1 MSFAFSRNL
10 SSWFLF
16 WLDEF
21 PPTGIMNY
29 MYDFPIIESINLLF
43 QKQTL
48 GGPLF
53 FKDIA
58 FLSSGFWSSPPPCH
72 HHCSPY
78 PVNSCLFP
86 FQRLPLFLPSPWGFA
101 AIFSGFHKLVLL
113 PPHSDPLFLWPHPC
127 SHSVVKVP
135 VHLSK
140 PKVPLYLIFRSVLF
154 LSVLRQGSFVTHF
167 SISIVRGMLLTL
179 GSEFLRHRSWNLSIC
194 LGVAPLEWP

>member
-1 MSFAFSRNL
+1 
-10 SSWFLF
+10 
-16 WLDEF
+16 
-21 PPTGIMNY
+21 MNY

-48 GGPLF
+48 GGPLL

-78 PVNSCLFP
+78 PVAPCLFP
-86 FQRLPLFLPSPWGFA
+86 LQRLPLFLPSPWGFA

-127 SHSVVKVP
+127 SHSMMKVS

-140 PKVPLYLIFRSVLF
+140 PKIPPYLIFRSVLF

-167 SISIVRGMLLTL
+167 HSRGHAVDIRIWISKAQILKSQHLPWG
-179 GSEFLRHRSWNLSIC
+179 GSP
-194 LGVAPLEWP
+194 GVALPGQI